1 MLCAYEMR
9 CLLVFWHDLFMQCLV
24 HTECHALCMI
34 GCVLCFVQG
43 SGLPVLSWSVATKC
57 HLSDRESRIHAFPA
71 HSGRVFRLG
80 RADGRAGGWG
90 CEGVMLVKRCQRLCG
105 LSPMTNRT
113 SASRSENVGSKVLG
127 ARSSFHQ

>member
-1 MLCAYEMR
+1 MVLLGMLEQAGVEVRPLAGWHSATRPSDWTR
-9 CLLVFWHDLFMQCLV
+9 C
-24 HTECHALCMI
+24 
-34 GCVLCFVQG
+34 
-43 SGLPVLSWSVATKC
+43 
-57 HLSDRESRIHAFPA
+57 
-71 HSGRVFRLG
+71 
-80 RADGRAGGWG
+80 GWG